1 VSLSSNLTFFGL
13 TWPSCAVTQKAEGT
27 NMGAGSTWPKGSIP
41 WKGHSELAPLDARYY
56 SVVDETQLS

>member
-1 VSLSSNLTFFGL
+1 LGII
-13 TWPSCAVTQKAEGT
+13 WPSRAVTQKAEGT

-41 WKGHSELAPLDARYY
+41 WMGHSELAPLDAHYY